1 MATGD
6 VPQGR
11 VRSMLPVFEPSSSG
25 NPSAEVQSSTLQHRF
40 KPCTQGSAEVPPV
53 AIQVAPQGRKQST
66 TCGRQGG
73 LCSPLFSPTAA
84 GALSMHSTA
93 WCLVAPP
100 PATFDESAPPLTSRD
115 NRRKK
120 QHRRRAQ
127 AKRDAYRACYSK
139 AASADIHRACMS
151 DLDIPQSFSNLPRQL
166 TCPPGASGGFPSDS
180 DTNSPPLHAAPLPAT
195 PQPGGAPG
203 ERESFEHPRTLAPD
217 PNQLACLET
226 KTCMHRSSFFSS
238 LDGSALPC
246 MHEYD
251 AERAQEAQA
260 AQQASFRP
268 GQGFAGEETCFDSA
282 GYVAQHAQQLVW
294 RNLSPI
300 RTRCRPRTAFSLS
313 SMPSMHGVQDPGYC
327 SMGHS
332 SLLSPA
338 VRAVQSR
345 ASEAHSMWIS
355 RHEGSGK
362 VTGERG
368 GRGVRS
374 TAAEAAQQRMR
385 PPPDSAFSMHSDG
398 AGSVHIRKRRV
409 LGGCL

>member
-1 MATGD
+1 MRSGTFTAASSEPSDSLRALESVHPRHVEPIPDVQARVATGVATGD

-180 DTNSPPLHAAPLPAT
+180 DTNSPPVSYTTSDAAD
-195 PQPGGAPG
+195 
-203 ERESFEHPRTLAPD
+203 E
-217 PNQLACLET
+217 
-226 KTCMHRSSFFSS
+226 
-238 LDGSALPC
+238 
-246 MHEYD
+246 
-251 AERAQEAQA
+251 
-260 AQQASFRP
+260 
-268 GQGFAGEETCFDSA
+268 
-282 GYVAQHAQQLVW
+282 
-294 RNLSPI
+294 
-300 RTRCRPRTAFSLS
+300 
-313 SMPSMHGVQDPGYC
+313 
-327 SMGHS
+327 
-332 SLLSPA
+332 
-338 VRAVQSR
+338 
-345 ASEAHSMWIS
+345 
-355 RHEGSGK
+355 
-362 VTGERG
+362 
-368 GRGVRS
+368 
-374 TAAEAAQQRMR
+374 
-385 PPPDSAFSMHSDG
+385 
-398 AGSVHIRKRRV
+398 
-409 LGGCL
+409 